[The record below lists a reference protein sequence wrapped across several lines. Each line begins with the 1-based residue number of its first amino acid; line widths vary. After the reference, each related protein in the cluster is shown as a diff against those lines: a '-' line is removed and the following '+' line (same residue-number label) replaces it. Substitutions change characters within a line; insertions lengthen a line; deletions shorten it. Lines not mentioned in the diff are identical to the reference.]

1 MDERFCFDEGDGAQA
16 KRAAAIQR
24 LRADAD
30 PCGDGS
36 RWKDFKCA
44 LCHHKIP
51 VAFNIDHIVP
61 LWDGGTNDRSNLQ
74 GVCVTCH
81 GAKTGAEARA
91 RTEHKQRKQRS
102 VMYKLATRLLFLM
115 RRFVGV
121 RKRAARSRRGS

>member
-1 MDERFCFDEGDGAQA
+1 MKRKRFSATSRFRILHEQDFVC
-16 KRAAAIQR
+16 AI
-24 LRADAD
+24 
-30 PCGDGS
+30 CTN
-36 RWKDFKCA
+36 
-44 LCHHKIP
+44 KIP
-51 VAFNIDHIVP
+51 VEYHIDHIVP
-61 LWDGGTNDRSNLQ
+61 LWSGGTNDRSNLQ

>member
-1 MDERFCFDEGDGAQA
+1 MKRQRFSAQT
-16 KRAAAIQR
+16 RFRIVHDQ
-24 LRADAD
+24 
-30 PCGDGS
+30 
-36 RWKDFKCA
+36 DFKCA
-44 LCHHKIP
+44 LCQYKIP
-51 VAFNIDHIVP
+51 VDFNIDHVVP